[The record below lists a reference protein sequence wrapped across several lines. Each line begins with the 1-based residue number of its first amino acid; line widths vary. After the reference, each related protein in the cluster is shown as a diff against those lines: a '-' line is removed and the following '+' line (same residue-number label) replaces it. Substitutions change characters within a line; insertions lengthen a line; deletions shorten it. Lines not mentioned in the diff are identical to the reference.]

1 MNSLYTCSWGKNVAP
16 LYNEDWAAS
25 VFDIITEAK
34 GKRGKEAAPG
44 YARLMS
50 LKDIKNLAGTM
61 TPRYF
66 ATKVLKQ
73 LSQDHPEVDI
83 KDITEDDLLSAMNL
97 VAQLSRKL
105 QMRGDIT
112 LSTDKGD
119 ASASPSQ
126 VQKGD
131 TPFDTLNLNIDPE
144 AMLTFDKETPAGYS
158 TYIVNKNGLKYNVT
172 LKVADGQPVKLKD
185 LDKDNVA
192 SLQVTNPKQK
202 ETVSL
207 PTAGDTDAPKIER
220 EKLVADFPGGKEDD
234 FSGPDPEDVA
244 HGRKAEDDEQM
255 QPLFGGKEIDFSSLD
270 IADIDGRDYPDFS
283 DAHVV
288 YANFTDGT
296 KLTDEELEM
305 LNNNR
310 QIWDD
315 KVMDHASGMG
325 EEENESPAGAA
336 GDDCEVHAQPMVIT
350 IRQSPQSI
358 NKHLRTAFRNKMQ
371 DRFTTERRNT
381 FGY

>member
-1 MNSLYTCSWGKNVAP
+1 
-16 LYNEDWAAS
+16 
-25 VFDIITEAK
+25 
-34 GKRGKEAAPG
+34 
-44 YARLMS
+44 
-50 LKDIKNLAGTM
+50 M

-244 HGRKAEDDEQM
+244 HGRKAEDDEQATYGV
-255 QPLFGGKEIDFSSLD
+255 PSEDNEVS
-270 IADIDGRDYPDFS
+270 
-283 DAHVV
+283 
-288 YANFTDGT
+288 
-296 KLTDEELEM
+296 
-305 LNNNR
+305 
-310 QIWDD
+310 
-315 KVMDHASGMG
+315 AS
-325 EEENESPAGAA
+325 
-336 GDDCEVHAQPMVIT
+336 DDCEVHAQPMVIT

-371 DRFTTERRNT
+371 NRFTTERRNT

>member
-255 QPLFGGKEIDFSSLD
+255 QPMS
-270 IADIDGRDYPDFS
+270 
-283 DAHVV
+283 HV
-288 YANFTDGT
+288 
-296 KLTDEELEM
+296 E
-305 LNNNR
+305 
-310 QIWDD
+310 DD
-315 KVMDHASGMG
+315 
-325 EEENESPAGAA
+325 ESPDGDAS
-336 GDDCEVHAQPMVIT
+336 DDCEVHAQPMVIT

-371 DRFTTERRNT
+371 NRFTTERRNT